1 MIRFYNINRNK
12 IKEVIMREFTINAN
26 DAGQR
31 LDKFILKTVKGMP
44 ISLMYKAI
52 RTKKIKVNR
61 KRAEQ
66 KQMLNLGDTVQMFLS
81 EDLFSNKITDNE
93 LLTIKP
99 QIDIVYEDENVLICD
114 KAPGILVHSG
124 DGDGKTSGDGDIK
137 DRNTLI
143 YHIQAYL
150 VQKGEYKPNEENS
163 FAPALCNR
171 IDRNTGGMV
180 ISAKNA
186 PSLRAVNERIKNN
199 EITKK
204 YLCVVH
210 GRLPKKTDTLC
221 DFLIKDQRGNLVKVL
236 KKQVNGAKEIITK
249 YTELEY
255 NKSKDISLVEIELVT
270 GRTHQIRAH
279 MASIGHALL
288 GDGKYGKIELDKKL
302 GYKHQALY
310 SYKLLFKKKND
321 EISALNNKE
330 IVVNSSNVYFLRE
343 FSEKS
348 VEWLF
353 K

>member
-1 MIRFYNINRNK
+1 
-12 IKEVIMREFTINAN
+12 MREFKINKN

-66 KQMLNLGDTVQMFLS
+66 KQMLIEGDTVQMFLS
-81 EDLFSNKITDNE
+81 EDLFSDKITDNE
-93 LLTIKP
+93 LLTVKP
-99 QIDIVYEDENVLICD
+99 QLDIVYEDENILICN

-124 DGDGKTSGDGDIK
+124 DGDGKTSGDGDTG

-150 VQKGEYKPNEENS
+150 AQKGEYDPSAENS

-180 ISAKNA
+180 ISSKNA
-186 PSLRAVNERIKNN
+186 STLRDINERIKNN

-204 YLCVVH
+204 YLCAVH
-210 GRLPKKTDTLC
+210 GKLTKKTDTLT
-221 DFLIKDQRGNLVKVL
+221 DFLIKDSKNNTVKVL
-236 KKQVNGAKEIITK
+236 KNQIKGAKEIITK
-249 YTELEY
+249 YCAIDY
-255 NKSKDISLVEIELVT
+255 DKAKDISLVEIELVT

-279 MASIGHALL
+279 MASIGHPLL
-288 GDGKYGKIELDKKL
+288 GDGKYGKIELDKKI

-310 SYKLLFKKKND
+310 SYKLEFLSKND
-321 EISALNNKE
+321 TISYLNGKTITVNKGS
-330 IVVNSSNVYFLRE
+330 IYFLRE
-343 FSEKS
+343 FNSERFQN
-348 VEWLF
+348 LF
-353 K
+353 S

>member
-1 MIRFYNINRNK
+1 
-12 IKEVIMREFTINAN
+12 MREFTINSN

-31 LDKFILKTVKGMP
+31 LDKFILKAVKGIP

-66 KQMLNLGDTVQMFLS
+66 KQMLHLGDTVQMFLN
-81 EDLFSNKITDNE
+81 EDLFSDKITDNE
-93 LLTIKP
+93 LMNINV
-99 QIDIVYEDENVLICD
+99 QVDIVYEDENILICN

-124 DGDGKTSGDGDIK
+124 DGDGKISGDGDAK

-150 VQKGEYKPNEENS
+150 AQKGEYKPNEENS

-186 PSLRAVNERIKNN
+186 RSLRAVNERIKNN

-204 YLCVVH
+204 YLCAVH
-210 GRLPKKTDTLC
+210 GKLPKKADTLK
-221 DFLIKDQRGNLVKVL
+221 DFLIKDHDKNTVRVVKN
-236 KKQVNGAKEIITK
+236 KVNGAKEIITK
-249 YTELEY
+249 YVALEY
-255 NKSKDISLVEIELVT
+255 NKEKDISLVEIELVT

-279 MASIGHALL
+279 MASIGNALL
-288 GDGKYGKIELDKKL
+288 GDGKYGNIELDKKI

-310 SYKLLFKKKND
+310 SYKLIFNQKED
-321 EISALNNKE
+321 ELSLLNNRTIILKPTD
-330 IVVNSSNVYFLRE
+330 IYFLRE
-343 FSEKS
+343 FSDKPIKG
-348 VEWLF
+348 LF
-353 K
+353 

>member
-1 MIRFYNINRNK
+1 
-12 IKEVIMREFTINAN
+12 MREYTINSN

-66 KQMLNLGDTVQMFLS
+66 KQMLNLGDTVQMFLND
-81 EDLFSNKITDNE
+81 DLFSEKITDNE
-93 LLTIKP
+93 LLSIKV
-99 QIDIVYEDENVLICD
+99 QLDIVYEDENILICN

-124 DGDGKTSGDGDIK
+124 DGDGKVSGDGNVK

-150 VQKGEYKPNEENS
+150 AQKGEYNPNKENS

-186 PSLRAVNERIKNN
+186 PALRDINERIKNN
-199 EITKK
+199 EIAKR
-204 YLCVVH
+204 YLCAVH
-210 GRLPKKTDTLC
+210 GRLPKKTDTLS
-221 DFLIKDQRGNLVKVL
+221 DFLIKDHKNNTVRVVKNQI
-236 KKQVNGAKEIITK
+236 KGAKKIITK
-249 YTELEY
+249 YSELEY
-255 NKSKDISLVEIELVT
+255 NKAKDISLVEIELIT

-279 MASIGHALL
+279 MASIGHPLL
-288 GDGKYGKIELDKKL
+288 GDGKYGKIDLDKKI

-310 SYKLLFKKKND
+310 SYKLTFKDKDD
-321 EISALNNKE
+321 EIGYLNGKT
-330 IVVNSSNVYFLRE
+330 ISVRVDSIYFLRE
-343 FSEKS
+343 FTPNSIKS
-348 VEWLF
+348 IF
-353 K
+353 

>member
-1 MIRFYNINRNK
+1 
-12 IKEVIMREFTINAN
+12 MREYIINEN

-31 LDKFILKTVKGMP
+31 LDKFVLKTVKGMP

-66 KQMLNLGDTVQMFLS
+66 KQMLNVGDVVHMFLN
-81 EDLFSNKITDNE
+81 EDLFSDKITDNE
-93 LLTIKP
+93 LMNIKV
-99 QIDIVYEDENVLICD
+99 QLNIVYEDENVLICN
-114 KAPGILVHSG
+114 KPAGVLVHSG
-124 DGDGKTSGDGDIK
+124 DGDGKTSGDGNIG

-150 VQKGEYKPNEENS
+150 AQKKEYEPERENS

-186 PSLRAVNERIKNN
+186 KALRAINERIKNN

-210 GRLPKKTDTLC
+210 GRLPKKTDTLS
-221 DFLIKDQRGNLVKVL
+221 DFLIKDSKNNTVKVL
-236 KKQVNGAKEIITK
+236 KNQAKGAKEIITK
-249 YTELEY
+249 YSELEY
-255 NKSKDISLVEIELVT
+255 NRDKDISLVEVELIT

-279 MASIGHALL
+279 MSSIGNPLL
-288 GDGKYGKIELDKKL
+288 GDGKYGKIELDKRL

-310 SYKLLFKKKND
+310 SYKLFFKEKND
-321 EISALNNKE
+321 DISTLNGKTI
-330 IVVNSSNVYFLRE
+330 IVKQDDIYFLRE
-343 FSEKS
+343 FSKESQDKIY
-348 VEWLF
+348 
-353 K
+353 KKI